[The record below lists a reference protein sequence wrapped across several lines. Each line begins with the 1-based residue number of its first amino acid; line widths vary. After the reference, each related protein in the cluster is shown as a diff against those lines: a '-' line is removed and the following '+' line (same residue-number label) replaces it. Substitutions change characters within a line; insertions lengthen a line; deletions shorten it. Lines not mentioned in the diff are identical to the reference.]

1 MDRPTNAHAFDFCGE
16 RLHALPDGTL
26 AWRAQDLLVVSDL
39 HLGKSERMARRGGA
53 FLPPYDTL
61 DTLARLDRAVQALD
75 PAVVVCLGDS
85 FDDDAAADGLTTTE
99 RLVLGKAMARRRW
112 VWVEG
117 NHDPSAGGFEGERC
131 AELTVGPLTFR
142 HIAVPGAVG
151 EVSGHY
157 HPKATVSARGARMSR
172 PCFLLDGARIVMPAF
187 GTYTGG
193 LASHAP
199 VLDALMGAD
208 ALAVLTGG
216 ARAVA
221 MPMRPLPQAVRRK
234 SA

>member
-1 MDRPTNAHAFDFCGE
+1 MERPINAYAFDFRGE
-16 RLHALPDGTL
+16 RLHALPNGML

-61 DTLARLDRAVQALD
+61 DTLARLDEAVQALN
-75 PAVVVCLGDS
+75 PATVICLGDS
-85 FDDDAAADGLTTTE
+85 FDDDAAAEGLTTTE

-112 VWVEG
+112 IWVEG

-131 AELTVGPLTFR
+131 AELSIGPLIFR
-142 HIAVPGAVG
+142 HIAAPGAAG

-157 HPKATVSARGARMSR
+157 HPKATVSARGARMSK
-172 PCFLLDGARIVMPAF
+172 PCFLIDAERIVMPAF

-199 VLDALMGAD
+199 ELDALMAAD
-208 ALAVLTGG
+208 AVAVLTGG

-221 MPMRPLPQAVRRK
+221 MPMRPLPQAARRK

>member
-1 MDRPTNAHAFDFCGE
+1 MDRPANAYSFDFCGE
-16 RLHALPDGTL
+16 HLHALPDSTL
-26 AWRAQDLLVVSDL
+26 VWRARDLLVVSDL

-157 HPKATVSARGARMSR
+157 HPKATVSARGARMSK
-172 PCFLLDGARIVMPAF
+172 PCFLIDGARIVMPAF

-199 VLDALMGAD
+199 ELDGLMEPG

-221 MPMRPLPQAVRRK
+221 MPMRPLPQAARRK

>member
-1 MDRPTNAHAFDFCGE
+1 MERFRNAYAFDFRGE
-16 RLHALPDGTL
+16 RLHAHPGGVLLWGD
-26 AWRAQDLLVVSDL
+26 RDLLVVSDL

-61 DTLARLDRAVQALD
+61 DTLARLDELIQTLD
-75 PAVVVCLGDS
+75 PAAVICLGDS
-85 FDDDAAADGLTTTE
+85 FDDDAAAEGLTTTE
-99 RLVLGKAMARRRW
+99 RLVLGKAMAGRRW

-117 NHDPSAGGFEGERC
+117 NHDPSAGGYEGDRC
-131 AELTVGPLTFR
+131 AELAVGPMVFR
-142 HIAVPGAVG
+142 HIAEPDAAG

-172 PCFLLDGARIVMPAF
+172 PCFLIDGARIVMPAF

-199 VLDALMGAD
+199 ELDALMGAE
-208 ALAVLTGG
+208 AVAVLTGG

-221 MPMRPLPQAVRRK
+221 MPMRPLPQAGRRK